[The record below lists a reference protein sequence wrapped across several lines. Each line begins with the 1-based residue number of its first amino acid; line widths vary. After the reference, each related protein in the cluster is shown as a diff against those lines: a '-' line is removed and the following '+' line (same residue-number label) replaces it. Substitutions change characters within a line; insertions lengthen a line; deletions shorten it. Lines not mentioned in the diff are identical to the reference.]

1 MQMSEHD
8 EDRPGTGVDDQVLV
22 RSAGKIAHEDLAATQ
37 KQIDDENT
45 ETRDGK
51 DFEGQPAQ
59 AEINEELKQERG
71 YNRVKGDGSQ
81 AEPKEFNTGE

>member
-1 MQMSEHD
+1 MSED
-8 EDRPGTGVDDQVLV
+8 KNEDRPGTGVDDQVLV

-37 KQIDDENT
+37 KQIDDPNT

-59 AEINEELKQERG
+59 AEINEELKQEAG
-71 YNRVKGDGSQ
+71 AGRVKGDGSK
-81 AEPKEFNTGE
+81 AESKDFNTGE